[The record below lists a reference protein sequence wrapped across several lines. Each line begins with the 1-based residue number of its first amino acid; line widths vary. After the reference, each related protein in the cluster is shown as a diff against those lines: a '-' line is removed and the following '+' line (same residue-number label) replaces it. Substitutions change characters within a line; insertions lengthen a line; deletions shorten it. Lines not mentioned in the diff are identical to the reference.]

1 MPILGSFA
9 GISSKAYGLTS
20 NLVGDYFFIAKSD
33 APTAAVASLD
43 FSSIPQ
49 NFTHLEIRMSVQN
62 TTAGYFDNRMRLNG
76 DSGATQYSYAFNFWD
91 GTTNSNTNTT
101 GQSYIMA
108 GGASGNNNNNNSINI
123 IQLQNYTNT
132 NIFKPYSFINSGY
145 GSAVQRL
152 QLGAGLYKSGSAI
165 TSISLFP
172 SANNFSRYSV
182 AYLYGIK

>member
-49 NFTHLEIRMSVQN
+49 NYTHLEIRIIVQN
-62 TTAGYFDNRMRLNG
+62 SATANQGIRMRFNG
-76 DSGATQYSYAFNFWD
+76 DTGATQYSSAYSFFD
-91 GTTNSNTNTT
+91 QTSNTNANTT
-101 GQSYIMA
+101 GSSSAYVGEHTTTSSNNACMSVVQIQNYANANIFKNYTSFNYKY
-108 GGASGNNNNNNSINI
+108 GGTQFISIASGN
-123 IQLQNYTNT
+123 
-132 NIFKPYSFINSGY
+132 
-145 GSAVQRL
+145 
-152 QLGAGLYKSGSAI
+152 YKSGSAI
-165 TSISLFP
+165 SSISLFP
-172 SANNFSRYSV
+172 ASSNFVQYSV

>member
-49 NFTHLEIRMSVQN
+49 NFTHLEIRMIVQN
-62 TTAGYFDNRMRLNG
+62 SATLNQGIRMRFNG
-76 DSGATQYSYAFNFWD
+76 DSGATQYSQVYSYYDQTNN
-91 GTTNSNTNTT
+91 TTTNTT
-101 GQSYIMA
+101 GQSSGYA
-108 GGASGNNNNNNSINI
+108 GEHTTTASGNACMSVVQI
-123 IQLQNYTNT
+123 QNYANT
-132 NIFKPYSFINSGY
+132 NIFKNYTAYNYKY
-145 GSAVQRL
+145 GGTQYMAVI
-152 QLGAGLYKSGSAI
+152 AGNYKSGSAI
-165 TSISLFP
+165 SSISIFP
-172 SANNFSRYSV
+172 GASNFVQYSV